1 MITTTVEPV
10 GNVVGS
16 KALCVQ
22 CLLCCAL
29 CYSSAR
35 RLIKCRGQQAVLSL
49 MDAIIEKK
57 VLIPMEDVKV
67 STQNTA
73 AV

>member
-1 MITTTVEPV
+1 MLLVVRHCVCNVCFVVHCVTVQPE
-10 GNVVGS
+10 G
-16 KALCVQ
+16 
-22 CLLCCAL
+22 
-29 CYSSAR
+29 
-35 RLIKCRGQQAVLSL
+35 LIKCRGQHAVLSL

-67 STQNTA
+67 STQNTP